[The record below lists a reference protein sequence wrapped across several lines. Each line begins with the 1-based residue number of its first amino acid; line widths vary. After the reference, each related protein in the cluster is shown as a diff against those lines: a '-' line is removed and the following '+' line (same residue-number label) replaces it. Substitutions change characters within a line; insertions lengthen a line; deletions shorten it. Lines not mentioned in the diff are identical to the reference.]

1 VENEDTV
8 QANEQITKDP
18 EEAEKKGTQSSMIV
32 IFSVWK
38 TMIGTAVVSLPWA
51 FQQSG
56 LMLGLLITFFSFM
69 VSFYTCKLI
78 VDASIHDKDYSL
90 TLKKYYGQTGFYLGL
105 LCPCALIVAAV
116 VVFYVVMCQCM
127 YPLILAIMTWCTGTE
142 YEY

>member
-1 VENEDTV
+1 
-8 QANEQITKDP
+8 
-18 EEAEKKGTQSSMIV
+18 MIV
-32 IFSVWK
+32 IFSVLK

-90 TLKKYYGQTGFYLGL
+90 TLKKYYGK
-105 LCPCALIVAAV
+105 
-116 VVFYVVMCQCM
+116 
-127 YPLILAIMTWCTGTE
+127 
-142 YEY
+142 

>member
-1 VENEDTV
+1 MENEDTV

-90 TLKKYYGQTGFYLGL
+90 TLKKYYGK
-105 LCPCALIVAAV
+105 
-116 VVFYVVMCQCM
+116 
-127 YPLILAIMTWCTGTE
+127 
-142 YEY
+142 